1 MSQTTIRQIIE
12 AIEEAAPRSLQEQ
25 WDNSGLLCGRA
36 ADPCSGVMLCLDVTP
51 EVVSQA
57 IAAGCNLIISHHPL
71 IFKGIK
77 AVSDTSPQGLALILA
92 IKNDIAVYCAHTSL
106 DNAPAPW
113 GVSHEMAALLGA
125 RVDSVISP
133 TGTGVFAK
141 LPEPMAPDAFIYKV
155 KEAFA
160 APCVRHS
167 ALPAEPI
174 RKVALGSGACG
185 FLIPDAIAAGAQA
198 IVTSDVRYHDFLDF
212 GKAILIVDL
221 THFDTEKITKAI
233 FKRIISQKIS
243 NFAPVIC
250 ASEPNPIEFK

>member
-1 MSQTTIRQIIE
+1 MTSIRNIIE

-36 ADPCSGVMLCLDVTP
+36 DVPCSGVMVCLDVTP
-51 EVVSQA
+51 EVVAQA
-57 IAAGCNLIISHHPL
+57 IENHCNLIISHHPL

-77 AVSDTSPQGLALILA
+77 AVSDTTPQGLALIMA
-92 IKNDIAVYCAHTSL
+92 IKNDVAVYCAHTSL

-113 GVSHEMAALLGA
+113 GVSHEMASMLGA
-125 RVDSVISP
+125 TVDSVISP
-133 TGTGVFAK
+133 TGTGVIAT
-141 LPEPMAPDAFIYKV
+141 LPAPMAAEQFIDRV
-155 KEAFA
+155 KETFT

-167 ALPAEPI
+167 ALPSRPI
-174 RKVALGSGACG
+174 SKVALGSGACG